1 MENLGKFSV
10 SNIID
15 SVPSDGL
22 GVVLVPNGGSYS
34 MVATTGGYGGGA
46 GGGSDTGWVDIT
58 NEFSPLSK
66 VNPNDTGVFYRKI
79 GKVVF
84 IVGKAQAAQVSG
96 TARLPDAIRP
106 SKDVE
111 IRFSVRGNGSKVLDM
126 SLSPSGNVFLTNG
139 GTNVGDRGYIEASY
153 LVD

>member
-10 SNIID
+10 SNIVD
-15 SVPSDGL
+15 SAPSGSL

-34 MVATTGGYGGGA
+34 LAATSSTGGGD
-46 GGGSDTGWVDIT
+46 SDTGWVDFT
-58 NEFSPLSK
+58 NEFAPLSK

-79 GKVVF
+79 GKVVY

-96 TARLPDAIRP
+96 TARLPDAIKP

-111 IRFSVRGNGSKVLDM
+111 IRFNVRGTGSKILDM
-126 SLSPSGNVFLTNG
+126 SLSPSGNIFLTNG

-153 LVD
+153 LVG

>member
-10 SNIID
+10 SNIVD
-15 SVPSDGL
+15 SAPSGSL

-34 MVATTGGYGGGA
+34 LAATTATGGA
-46 GGGSDTGWVDIT
+46 GGGGGSDTGWVDFT
-58 NEFSPLSK
+58 NEFTPLSK

-79 GKVVF
+79 GKTVY

-96 TARLPDAIRP
+96 TARLPDAIKP

-111 IRFSVRGNGSKVLDM
+111 IRFNVRGSGSKILDM
-126 SLSPSGNVFLTNG
+126 SLSPSGNIFLTNG
-139 GTNVGDRGYIEASY
+139 GANVGDRGYIEASY

>member
-10 SNIID
+10 SNVVD
-15 SVPSDGL
+15 SAPDGSL
-22 GVVLVPNGGSYS
+22 GVALVPNGGSYS
-34 MVATTGGYGGGA
+34 MVATTGGGGGA

-96 TARLPDAIRP
+96 TTRLPDAIKP

>member
-10 SNIID
+10 GNVVD
-15 SVPSDGL
+15 SAPSGSL
-22 GVVLVPNGGSYS
+22 GVALVPNGGGYS
-34 MVATTGGYGGGA
+34 MVATTGGEEGA
-46 GGGSDTGWVDIT
+46 GNGSDTGWVDIT

-66 VNPNDTGVFYRKI
+66 ANPNDTGVFYRKI

-84 IVGKAQAAQVSG
+84 LVGKAQAAQVSG
-96 TARLPDAIRP
+96 TARLPDAIKP

-111 IRFSVRGNGSKVLDM
+111 IRFSVRGSGSKVLDM

-153 LVD
+153 LVG

>member
-1 MENLGKFSV
+1 MEKLGKFSV
-10 SNIID
+10 SNVVD
-15 SVPSDGL
+15 SAPSGSL
-22 GVVLVPNGGSYS
+22 GVALVPNGGSYS
-34 MVATTGGYGGGA
+34 MVATA
-46 GGGSDTGWVDIT
+46 GGGGGGTGGDSDSGWIDIT

-96 TARLPDAIRP
+96 TARLPDAIKP

>member
-10 SNIID
+10 NNIVD
-15 SVPSDGL
+15 SPISGSL
-22 GVVLVPNGGSYS
+22 GVALVPNGGSYS
-34 MVATTGGYGGGA
+34 MVATSSTGGGGE
-46 GGGSDTGWVDIT
+46 GSDTGWVDIT

-96 TARLPDAIRP
+96 TARLPDAIKP

-139 GTNVGDRGYIEASY
+139 GTSIGDRGYVEASY
-153 LVD
+153 LAD

>member
-1 MENLGKFSV
+1 MENIGKFSV
-10 SNIID
+10 SNVVD
-15 SVPSDGL
+15 SAPSDSL
-22 GVVLVPNGGSYS
+22 GVALVPNGGSYS
-34 MVATTGGYGGGA
+34 MVATTGGGNGGA
-46 GGGSDTGWVDIT
+46 GGSSDSGWVDIT

-96 TARLPDAIRP
+96 TARLPDVIKP

-111 IRFSVRGNGSKVLDM
+111 IRFSVRGSGSKVLDM

-139 GTNVGDRGYIEASY
+139 GTNIGDRGYIEASY
-153 LVD
+153 IVD

>member
-10 SNIID
+10 SNVVD
-15 SVPSDGL
+15 SVPSDSL
-22 GVVLVPNGGSYS
+22 DVALVPNGGSYS
-34 MVATTGGYGGGA
+34 MVATTGGGGGA

-96 TARLPDAIRP
+96 IARLPDAIKP

-111 IRFSVRGNGSKVLDM
+111 IRFSVRGNGTKVLDM

-139 GTNVGDRGYIEASY
+139 GTNVGDRGYLEASY

>member
-10 SNIID
+10 SNVVNSTPID
-15 SVPSDGL
+15 SL
-22 GVVLVPNGGSYS
+22 GVALVPNGGSYS
-34 MVATTGGYGGGA
+34 MVATTNGGGGA
-46 GGGSDTGWVDIT
+46 GGDSDSGWIDIT
-58 NEFSPLSK
+58 NEFSPLNK

-96 TARLPDAIRP
+96 TARLPDAIKP

-111 IRFSVRGNGSKVLDM
+111 IRFSVRGNGNKVLDM
-126 SLSPSGNVFLTNG
+126 SFSPSGNVFLTNG

>member
-10 SNIID
+10 SNIVN
-15 SVPSDGL
+15 SVPADGL
-22 GVVLVPNGGSYS
+22 GVALVPNGGSYS
-34 MVATTGGYGGGA
+34 MVATSSTGGE

-84 IVGKAQAAQVSG
+84 LVGKAQAAQVSG
-96 TARLPDAIRP
+96 TARLPDAIKP

-126 SLSPSGNVFLTNG
+126 SLSPSGNAFLTNG

-153 LVD
+153 LTD